1 MPAYY
6 EYGDDGYDDLHT
18 KWVSDGRPTGQFEQ
32 LGEFG
37 GRRWAVI
44 PIDGQRE
51 YPTFSLLAASSG
63 TPTGYDSGEAEW
75 TKPDEWRPRSGYELD
90 QIDAGIEF
98 REGPGGPGDLRITY
112 EKPERDTT
120 V

>member
-18 KWVSDGRPTGQFEQ
+18 KWVSDGSPTGQFEQ

-44 PIDGQRE
+44 PQGDASH
-51 YPTFSLLAASSG
+51 PTFSLIAASGPTS
-63 TPTGYDSGEAEW
+63 TGYDEDTGEW
-75 TKPDEWRPRSGYELD
+75 TKPDEWNPRSGYELD
-90 QIDAGIEF
+90 QIDAGIQF
-98 REGPGGPGDLRITY
+98 REGPGGPGDLRITT
-112 EKPERDTT
+112 KRPPQDTT
-120 V
+120 I